1 MKQTTK
7 ICEATMKRRLIGILL
22 LTSAAFL
29 LSGCEA
35 EKAETEEEMALRLQT
50 EMDSEEMVSMEAIF
64 DDLTP
69 ELMGMSSRPDDSDR
83 IMAVNSNINWR
94 MFWDDWGR
102 ALYLDRP
109 SRLTPQA
116 VPY

>member
-1 MKQTTK
+1 
-7 ICEATMKRRLIGILL
+7 MKRRHIGILV
-22 LTSAAFL
+22 LTSAAL
-29 LSGCEA
+29 ILTGCEA
-35 EKAETEEEMALRLQT
+35 DKPETEDEMAMRLQAEMAST
-50 EMDSEEMVSMEAIF
+50 EDVSVDAIF
-64 DDLTP
+64 DNLTP
-69 ELMGMSSRPDDSDR
+69 ELMGMSSRTIDSER

-109 SRLTPQA
+109 SRLTPQP